1 MKKEI
6 VNNSFVFYATNL
18 EVIEA
23 LEETNKDLAADFM
36 KAVIEYGIYGEYD
49 TTNPM
54 IKVLMIQTGFG
65 INKAKDRYAAAVE
78 NGKKGGRPKI
88 ELDEEE
94 VLLKKQELKTWKA
107 VAAYYGITEQSLKN
121 KRNEWELNKN
131 EKNPKNL
138 NDNDNDN
145 DNEKILKDFSQLSLR
160 KNLNNPSDET
170 DGTLLEA
177 VPPPPGWEWKGGVLE
192 DDGHHFR
199 LAINKTTR
207 EGRGIQ
213 LD

>member
-145 DNEKILKDFSQLSLR
+145 DNDNIKYFSFSKEKEEERISEGTTSELIGTISELKTQYED
-160 KNLNNPSDET
+160 
-170 DGTLLEA
+170 
-177 VPPPPGWEWKGGVLE
+177 VPKAQYE
-192 DDGHHFR
+192 DVYN
-199 LAINKTTR
+199 IK
-207 EGRGIQ
+207 EIK
-213 LD
+213 